1 MLETCK
7 LKSCLIPQFTE
18 GPLLDG
24 LYWEMWYNN
33 KTMAENKSF
42 VYYENLLLGV
52 PRIRQLKVRNGSCS
66 VPEDLRDEI
75 KDCYDVYSV
84 ANEDTAPF
92 GLRNGTAY
100 VVFLYSHSFFFLIL
114 VMLDYT
120 IGHLAEATL
129 HLSVLSVKPS
139 KTRAVASS
147 ACGETLLN
155 LKSTLLL
162 PASVEVLP
170 LYHF

>member
-1 MLETCK
+1 MSEKFNCNSNTSMGGRSTKTVLATCR
-7 LKSCLIPQFTE
+7 LKFCPPLQFTE

-42 VYYENLLLGV
+42 IYYENLLLGV

-66 VPEDLRDEI
+66 IPEDLKDEI

-100 VVFLYSHSFFFLIL
+100 VAFL
-114 VMLDYT
+114 
-120 IGHLAEATL
+120 E
-129 HLSVLSVKPS
+129 
-139 KTRAVASS
+139 TRS
-147 ACGETLLN
+147 
-155 LKSTLLL
+155 
-162 PASVEVLP
+162 P
-170 LYHF
+170 F

>member
-1 MLETCK
+1 MNIYK
-7 LKSCLIPQFTE
+7 NSAANMQIKSCLLSQFTE

-42 VYYENLLLGV
+42 IYYENLLLGV

-66 VPEDLRDEI
+66 IPEDLKDEI

-100 VVFLYSHSFFFLIL
+100 VVFLYSRSFFL
-114 VMLDYT
+114 
-120 IGHLAEATL
+120 
-129 HLSVLSVKPS
+129 
-139 KTRAVASS
+139 
-147 ACGETLLN
+147 
-155 LKSTLLL
+155 
-162 PASVEVLP
+162 
-170 LYHF
+170 